1 MKRIGN
7 VGVWVIASLQLGC
20 NGCSGASTPHQV
32 AVPDREHTAQPQPD
46 QALVQTVK
54 DGDPAR
60 EQGHVFRP
68 VTHPPHTFASYRAVP
83 DTTLPRLVQRSC
95 FATEREYYSPPRYS
109 VMPKS
114 APSPAPTGGYGGG
127 RYASKPSPP
136 PSRAKR
142 APSNS
147 SVGSGAGTAGLAAP
161 TDGYAANDVKA
172 EMAPA
177 APAASPPPAPPA
189 AEGRARAA
197 EESMANPGAA
207 QAHRAEPASK
217 DKGAPLS
224 HEPVARIEA
233 ERPLTRDNYH
243 DWGASLYLSND
254 DTMSLS
260 SAQRVLYAI
269 DRQLPVTPDHI
280 RPHEFLNYFS
290 FDTAPVSTN
299 DDFSVFANI
308 APKPGQD
315 GLYTLGLSVSGRDIT
330 RESRRNAGL
339 TLVVDRSGSM
349 ADEGRMDYLKQG
361 LQRMT
366 NELKNGDLVNLVLFD
381 DSVCTPLENFVVGR
395 DSMSILE
402 RAISQ
407 LQPRGSTDLNAGLTH
422 GYRVANQAYNDAFT
436 NRVVLISD
444 AITNTGVTDPE
455 MISLITESYDKRRIR
470 LSGVGVGRDF
480 NDELLDK
487 LTEKG
492 KGAYVFL
499 GSSAEVDAVF
509 GSRFTSLIETVAND
523 VHFRLHLPP
532 SLRMNTFYGEESSV
546 AKSDVQA
553 IHYFAGTNQ
562 LFLSDVMAKDGRIN
576 NRDDIMLTVEYE
588 NPETGVSQV
597 EEFAFNLGDI
607 NGASHNLD
615 KGRLIM
621 SFIDGVKDI
630 ELSQQGYSHDVNY
643 AAEQCANGKSSLRD
657 QADNM
662 RRDAE
667 VDRVVGLWQHYCARY
682 PEPRTAVR
690 LPKRE
695 PEGRGPVHRQAPR
708 GGDVWPSAH

>member
-32 AVPDREHTAQPQPD
+32 AVPDRERAAQPEPERG
-46 QALVQTVK
+46 LVQTVE
-54 DGDPAR
+54 DADPAR
-60 EQGHVFRP
+60 ERGHVFRP

-83 DTTLPRLVQRSC
+83 DSTLPRLVQRSC
-95 FATEREYYSPPRYS
+95 FAAEREYYSPHRYS
-109 VMPKS
+109 VTPNS
-114 APSPAPTGGYGGG
+114 SPSPTSSGGYGGG
-127 RYASKPSPP
+127 RYAAKPAAA

-147 SVGSGAGTAGLAAP
+147 SVGSGAGAAGLAGP
-161 TDGYAANDVKA
+161 MDGFAQDEMKA
-172 EMAPA
+172 EAAPA
-177 APAASPPPAPPA
+177 APAASPPAPPA
-189 AEGRARAA
+189 PEGRGQAA
-197 EESMANPGAA
+197 SESMTYPGAA
-207 QAHRAEPASK
+207 QARRAEPAKK
-217 DKGAPLS
+217 DKGADLS
-224 HEPVARIEA
+224 HEPVAQLEPA
-233 ERPLTRDNYH
+233 RPLTRDNYH

-269 DRQLPVTPDHI
+269 DRQLPITPDHI

-290 FDTAPVSTN
+290 FDTAPVSSN

-330 RESRRNAGL
+330 RDSRRNAGL

-366 NELKNGDLVNLVLFD
+366 SELKDGDLVNLVLFD

-402 RAISQ
+402 RTIAQ

-444 AITNTGVTDPE
+444 AIANTGVTDPD

-470 LSGVGVGRDF
+470 LSGIGVGRDF

-546 AKSDVQA
+546 VKSDVQA

-576 NRDDIMLTVEYE
+576 NRDDIMLSVEYE
-588 NPETGVSQV
+588 NPETGASQV

-630 ELSQQGYSHDVNY
+630 ELSQQSYSRDVNY
-643 AAEQCANGKSSLRD
+643 AGEQCANGKASLRD
-657 QADNM
+657 QADHM

-690 LPKRE
+690 LPKHE
-695 PEGRGPVHRQAPR
+695 PAGPGPVHRQTPR